1 MKKIE
6 PGPTA
11 WIIIITSV
19 ILIAANLLLG
29 SVLVS
34 SSQKSMTTLIQ
45 NRMLDVSKTA
55 ADMLDGDVLDT
66 LKAEDKGTKPY
77 QEINDT
83 LAHFQNNI
91 ELKYIYCVRQSG
103 EHEFTFTVDPTIEDP
118 GEFGMPVVR
127 TDALERAAKGESAV
141 DEEPYSDDWGRFYS
155 AYSPVFTSDGR
166 VGGIV
171 AVDFDAAWYD
181 EQISQQAKAIL
192 RSSLV
197 AVVIAILFVLFA
209 SSRFR
214 KQMNTITQDVADAV
228 KDMEELSQE
237 FKLNS
242 SSPESSD
249 HFHEVKDLG
258 VTIRQ
263 LKEALHSYTENLHSE
278 ANSMIT
284 ALSSDYRGVYYIDL
298 DRKDGVC
305 YQQHNRIDN
314 GLRKGAHFP
323 YPETVQKYAETYI
336 TEEYREDF
344 LKFIEPEAVK
354 AALAGER
361 VIAFLY
367 MTRQNGQES
376 YEMVKMAGVRHPEE
390 RTDGKVHA
398 LGMGFADVD
407 KETRKTL
414 EQSRALSDAL
424 SAAEAANKAKTVF
437 FSNMSHEIRT
447 PMNAI
452 IGLDRIALNDD
463 TLSDTTREYLEKIG
477 SSADHLLMIINDILD
492 MSRIEAGRMV
502 LHEEAFSLDELLEQ
516 IDVMIK
522 GQCSEKGLAWD
533 ARHKNSGGTFVGD
546 DTKLKQV
553 LINILGNS
561 VKFTPKG
568 GSVSFT
574 SERTAEYENS
584 AAFRFVM
591 KDTGIG
597 MNPEYLPKLF
607 EPFSQEDPS
616 TKTKF
621 GSTGLGMSIT
631 KSIVEMM
638 DGDITVESKKN
649 EGTTFTVTV
658 TLLKASSEEEDAVR
672 KAKLAESDA
681 GEEKISLQGLRVLL
695 AEDIAINTEIA
706 KMILSSEGMETEHA
720 LNGKEAVEM
729 YEKNPPH
736 YYDAILMDMRMPE
749 MDGLEATRFIRAMDK
764 LDAKTIPII
773 ALTANAFQE
782 DVQRSLQ
789 AGLNAHL
796 SKPIEPNLLKDTLR
810 ELIFSA

>member
-1 MKKIE
+1 
-6 PGPTA
+6 
-11 WIIIITSV
+11 
-19 ILIAANLLLG
+19 
-29 SVLVS
+29 
-34 SSQKSMTTLIQ
+34 
-45 NRMLDVSKTA
+45 
-55 ADMLDGDVLDT
+55 
-66 LKAEDKGTKPY
+66 
-77 QEINDT
+77 
-83 LAHFQNNI
+83 
-91 ELKYIYCVRQSG
+91 
-103 EHEFTFTVDPTIEDP
+103 
-118 GEFGMPVVR
+118 
-127 TDALERAAKGESAV
+127 
-141 DEEPYSDDWGRFYS
+141 
-155 AYSPVFTSDGR
+155 
-166 VGGIV
+166 
-171 AVDFDAAWYD
+171 
-181 EQISQQAKAIL
+181 
-192 RSSLV
+192 
-197 AVVIAILFVLFA
+197 
-209 SSRFR
+209 
-214 KQMNTITQDVADAV
+214 
-228 KDMEELSQE
+228 
-237 FKLNS
+237 
-242 SSPESSD
+242 
-249 HFHEVKDLG
+249 
-258 VTIRQ
+258 
-263 LKEALHSYTENLHSE
+263 
-278 ANSMIT
+278 
-284 ALSSDYRGVYYIDL
+284 
-298 DRKDGVC
+298 
-305 YQQHNRIDN
+305 
-314 GLRKGAHFP
+314 
-323 YPETVQKYAETYI
+323 
-336 TEEYREDF
+336 
-344 LKFIEPEAVK
+344 
-354 AALAGER
+354 
-361 VIAFLY
+361 
-367 MTRQNGQES
+367 
-376 YEMVKMAGVRHPEE
+376 
-390 RTDGKVHA
+390 
-398 LGMGFADVD
+398 VD
-407 KETRKTL
+407 KEPRKTL

-477 SSADHLLMIINDILD
+477 SSADHLLLIINDILD

-502 LHEEAFSLDELLEQ
+502 LHEEAFSLEELLEQ

-597 MNPEYLPKLF
+597 MNPEYLPRLF

-695 AEDIAINTEIA
+695 AEDIEINAEIA

-796 SKPIEPNLLKDTLR
+796 SKPIEPNQLKDTLR